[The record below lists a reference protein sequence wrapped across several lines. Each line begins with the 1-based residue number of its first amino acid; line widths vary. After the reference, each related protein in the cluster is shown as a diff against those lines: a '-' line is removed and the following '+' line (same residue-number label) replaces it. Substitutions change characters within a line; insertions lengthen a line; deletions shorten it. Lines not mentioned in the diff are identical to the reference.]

1 MASDYRSFLNSDAN
15 LPKPLD
21 VVLAQSQARFTK
33 ETRSSETY
41 KWTEADDVE
50 EWTTETGR

>member
-1 MASDYRSFLNSDAN
+1 MESDYRSSLNFDAN
-15 LPKPLD
+15 LPKHPD

-41 KWTEADDVE
+41 EWTETDDVE